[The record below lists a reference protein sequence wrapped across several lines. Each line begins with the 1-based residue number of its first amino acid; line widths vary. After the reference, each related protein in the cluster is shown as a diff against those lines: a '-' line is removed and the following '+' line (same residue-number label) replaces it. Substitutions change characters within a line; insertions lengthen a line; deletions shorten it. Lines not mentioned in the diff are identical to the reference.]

1 MSDARLSW
9 AQHTT
14 VGTLPTSVDGEV
26 QCGPGCLGGCTLS
39 TSGVPRPGR
48 ARRGSGAAAA
58 SAIEASSTT
67 AYAGLVN
74 RGRAYLFLALA
85 NLFWAGNYVFGEMVT
100 REITPISL
108 TFFRWVFAFLPLIAI
123 AWLIERPKWRAALRE
138 WKLHLL
144 QSLLGLTGYTLL
156 LYAAL
161 GLTGAV
167 NAGVISAIS
176 PATIALGAAIF
187 LHERLNR
194 VQVVGLVMAFI
205 GVTVVLTRGDVGL
218 LIEQGFGAGD
228 LLVIGSVLAW
238 TVYSLVSRRLVT
250 PPITATAVQAVFAV
264 VTMLPLI
271 AVTGLSLPSS
281 GAGGVGLA
289 YIVVFPS
296 IAGYAL
302 WNLGTS
308 RVGPARAGVF
318 LNLLP
323 VFVVVIALAFGAT
336 LELPAVI
343 GGAIVIAGVYLT
355 LRVRRSRIGRSDA
368 ANGLTVR

>member
-1 MSDARLSW
+1 M
-9 AQHTT
+9 
-14 VGTLPTSVDGEV
+14 
-26 QCGPGCLGGCTLS
+26 
-39 TSGVPRPGR
+39 
-48 ARRGSGAAAA
+48 
-58 SAIEASSTT
+58 
-67 AYAGLVN
+67 
-74 RGRAYLFLALA
+74 YLFLALA

-100 REITPISL
+100 REISPISL
-108 TFFRWVFAFLPLIAI
+108 SFFRWAFAFLPLIAI
-123 AWLIERPKWRAALRE
+123 AWIIERPNWRTALRE

-167 NAGVISAIS
+167 NAAVISAIN

-194 VQVVGLVMAFI
+194 VQVLGLVVAFI
-205 GVTVVLTRGDVGL
+205 GVTVVLTGGDLGL
-218 LIEQGFGAGD
+218 LLEQGFGAGD

-238 TVYSLVSRRLVT
+238 TVYSLISRRLVT

-271 AVTGLSLPSS
+271 AVTGVSLPSS
-281 GAGGVGLA
+281 AAGTLGLA

-296 IAGYAL
+296 RAGYAR
-302 WNLGTS
+302 WNIGAA
-308 RVGPARAGVF
+308 RVGPARAGIF

-343 GGAIVIAGVYLT
+343 GGAIVIAGDYLT
-355 LRVRRSRIGRSDA
+355 LHMRRSKVGPSDA
-368 ANGLTVR
+368 ADGLTER

>member
-1 MSDARLSW
+1 
-9 AQHTT
+9 
-14 VGTLPTSVDGEV
+14 
-26 QCGPGCLGGCTLS
+26 
-39 TSGVPRPGR
+39 
-48 ARRGSGAAAA
+48 
-58 SAIEASSTT
+58 
-67 AYAGLVN
+67 LVN
-74 RGRAYLFLALA
+74 RGRVYLFLALA

-100 REITPISL
+100 REISPISL
-108 TFFRWVFAFLPLIAI
+108 TFFRWLFAFLPLLAI
-123 AWLIERPKWRAALRE
+123 AWLIEHPDWRIALRE
-138 WKLHLL
+138 WNLHLL

-167 NAGVISAIS
+167 NAAVISDIS

-194 VQVVGLVMAFI
+194 VQVLGIAVAFV
-205 GVTVVLTRGDVGL
+205 GVTVVLTGGDLAL
-218 LIEQGFGAGD
+218 LARQGFGVGD

-238 TVYSLVSRRLVT
+238 TVYSLISRRLRT

-264 VTMLPLI
+264 ITMLPLI
-271 AVTGLSLPSS
+271 AFTGVSLPSS
-281 GAGGVGLA
+281 GAGALGLA

-296 IAGYAL
+296 MAGYAL
-302 WNLGTS
+302 WNIGAS
-308 RVGPARAGVF
+308 KVGPARAGVF

-336 LELPAVI
+336 LEWPTVI
-343 GGAIVIAGVYLT
+343 GGVLVIAGVYLT
-355 LRVRRSRIGRSDA
+355 LHVRRTTPGPSDA

>member
-1 MSDARLSW
+1 M
-9 AQHTT
+9 
-14 VGTLPTSVDGEV
+14 
-26 QCGPGCLGGCTLS
+26 
-39 TSGVPRPGR
+39 
-48 ARRGSGAAAA
+48 
-58 SAIEASSTT
+58 
-67 AYAGLVN
+67 
-74 RGRAYLFLALA
+74 YLYLALA

-100 REITPISL
+100 REISPISL
-108 TFFRWVFAFLPLIAI
+108 TFFRWAFAFLPLLGI
-123 AWLIERPKWRAALRE
+123 AWLIERPNWREAWRE
-138 WKLHLL
+138 WPLHLL

-167 NAGVISAIS
+167 NAAVISAIN
-176 PATIALGAAIF
+176 PATIALAAAIF

-194 VQVVGLVMAFI
+194 VQVLGLLVAFA
-205 GVTVVLTRGDVGL
+205 GVTVVLTEGDLGRL
-218 LIEQGFGAGD
+218 LEQGFGVGD

-238 TVYSLVSRRLVT
+238 TVYSLISRRLVT

-271 AVTGLSLPSS
+271 AATGVSLPSS
-281 GAGGVGLA
+281 AAGALGLA

-296 IAGYAL
+296 MAGYAL
-302 WNLGTS
+302 WNIGAS

-323 VFVVVIALAFGAT
+323 VFTVLIALAIGAA
-336 LELPAVI
+336 LELPAII

-355 LRVRRSRIGRSDA
+355 LHVRRSQVGRSTGVESPA
-368 ANGLTVR
+368 AR

>member
-1 MSDARLSW
+1 MSSPA
-9 AQHTT
+9 
-14 VGTLPTSVDGEV
+14 
-26 QCGPGCLGGCTLS
+26 
-39 TSGVPRPGR
+39 RPGDD
-48 ARRGSGAAAA
+48 ASAAAA
-58 SAIEASSTT
+58 SVIDAVSATT
-67 AYAGLVN
+67 YAGLVN
-74 RGRAYLFLALA
+74 RGRMYVFLALA

-100 REITPISL
+100 REISPISL
-108 TFFRWVFAFLPLIAI
+108 TFFRWAFAVLPLIAI
-123 AWLIERPKWRAALRE
+123 AWLIERPTWRTALRE

-156 LYAAL
+156 VYAAL

-176 PATIALGAAIF
+176 PATIAFGAAIF

-194 VQVVGLVMAFI
+194 VQVGGLVVAFL
-205 GVTVVLTRGDVGL
+205 GVTVVLTRGDLGL
-218 LIEQGFGAGD
+218 LLEQGFGTGD

-238 TVYSLVSRRLVT
+238 TVYSLISRRLVT

-271 AVTGLSLPSS
+271 AVTGVSLPSS
-281 GAGGVGLA
+281 AAGALGLA

-302 WNLGTS
+302 WNIGAS
-308 RVGPARAGVF
+308 RVGPARAGIF

-343 GGAIVIAGVYLT
+343 GGALVIAGVYLT
-355 LRVRRSRIGRSDA
+355 LHVRRSKVGPSDA
-368 ANGLTVR
+368 ADGLTVR